1 MPASPQCRLSR
12 GKRSGVEASPD
23 ECSHD
28 RGKYPPTNSYP
39 TTNCSTFFSFVSS
52 SSQRMVIASANNRYF
67 YYPNEQ
73 DQNEKMI
80 NVRLLNLNFNAF
92 PPLPTTASSPAPSSS
107 ASFVLSNDGGAAHA
121 ALLSGLSSSSSL
133 NSTGDSA
140 VVDRFLQHANMM
152 FDVSW

>member
-1 MPASPQCRLSR
+1 MSCQQAHNAVSLEEKEAESRQVLMNAPTIESNIPPQTLIRQLIVR
-12 GKRSGVEASPD
+12 HFLVLFHPQ
-23 ECSHD
+23 
-28 RGKYPPTNSYP
+28 
-39 TTNCSTFFSFVSS
+39 VS
-52 SSQRMVIASANNRYF
+52 VIASANNRYF

-92 PPLPTTASSPAPSSS
+92 PPLPTTASSPALSSS